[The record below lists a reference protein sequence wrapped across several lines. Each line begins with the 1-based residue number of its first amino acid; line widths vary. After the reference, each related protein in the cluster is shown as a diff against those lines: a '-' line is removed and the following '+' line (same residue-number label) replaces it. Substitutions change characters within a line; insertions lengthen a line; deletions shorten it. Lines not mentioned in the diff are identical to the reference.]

1 MIPQRPPVTATV
13 KIMAVIIAVLVG
25 INIALIVGI
34 IGSAVGIGLPAALGW
49 GGGGFLG
56 SAPLVLRI
64 EQALGLL

>member
-1 MIPQRPPVTATV
+1 
-13 KIMAVIIAVLVG
+13 MAVIIAVLVG